1 MAKSEL
7 FPGLADIIF
16 AEKSA
21 DETEQEII
29 AFYENFSGR
38 TLAKGDPIRLF
49 LEAFILIIIHQR
61 SLIDYAAKQNLLA
74 YAEGDYLDHI
84 GALLEVMRL
93 EASHAMTTLKF
104 TLSEA
109 QPAVVTIPKGIRV
122 SPGVENILFETLVAV
137 EVPIG
142 ETQATVTAQCTAA
155 GTAGNG
161 FIAGQIRRLVDP
173 FPLEMSVTNTTTSY
187 GGTDKENDENYRERI
202 HIAPESFSVAGP
214 KGSYDFYA
222 RSAHS
227 DIIDV
232 AVVGPPEIEPG
243 YVEIFPLMEGGE
255 LPSDEILSAV
265 LEKCNSD
272 DIRPLTDCVSAKKP
286 EVVNFSLNV
295 KYFIDRAKATQSTE
309 LQAAIAESVSEWI
322 TWQRSKLGRDLNPS
336 ELNHRM
342 LAAGA
347 KRTEIISPVFTI
359 LKASQLAV
367 PESISITFGGLED
380 G

>member
-1 MAKSEL
+1 MAKSDL

-49 LEAFILIIIHQR
+49 LEALILIIIHQR

-109 QPAVVTIPKGIRV
+109 QPTVVTIPKGIRV
-122 SPGVENILFETLVAV
+122 SPGGGNILFETLAAV

-142 ETQATVTAQCTAA
+142 ETQATVTAQCTVT

-161 FIAGQIRRLVDP
+161 FVAGQIRRIVDP
-173 FPLEMSVTNTTTSY
+173 FLLRIRANIHRDYNY
-187 GGTDKENDENYRERI
+187 GG
-202 HIAPESFSVAGP
+202 G
-214 KGSYDFYA
+214 
-222 RSAHS
+222 
-227 DIIDV
+227 
-232 AVVGPPEIEPG
+232 
-243 YVEIFPLMEGGE
+243 
-255 LPSDEILSAV
+255 LPA
-265 LEKCNSD
+265 
-272 DIRPLTDCVSAKKP
+272 
-286 EVVNFSLNV
+286 
-295 KYFIDRAKATQSTE
+295 
-309 LQAAIAESVSEWI
+309 
-322 TWQRSKLGRDLNPS
+322 
-336 ELNHRM
+336 
-342 LAAGA
+342 
-347 KRTEIISPVFTI
+347 
-359 LKASQLAV
+359 
-367 PESISITFGGLED
+367 
-380 G
+380 

>member
-1 MAKSEL
+1 MAKSDL
-7 FPGLADIIF
+7 FPGLEDILF

-21 DETEQEII
+21 DETEQEVIT
-29 AFYENFSGR
+29 FYETHSGR

-49 LEAFILIIIHQR
+49 LETLILIIIHQR

-109 QPAVVTIPKGIRV
+109 QSTVVIIPKGIRV
-122 SPGVENILFETLVAV
+122 SPGGGNILFETLQAV

-142 ETQATVTAQCTAA
+142 STEATVTAQCTAA

-161 FIAGQIRRLVDP
+161 FVAGQIRRIVDP
-173 FPLEMSVTNTTTSY
+173 FPLELSVTNTTASY

-214 KGSYDFYA
+214 KGAYDFYA
-222 RSAHS
+222 RSAHN
-227 DIIDV
+227 DIADV
-232 AVVGPPEIEPG
+232 AVVGPPDIEPG
-243 YVEIFPLMEGGE
+243 YVKIYPLMTGGN

-265 LEKCNSD
+265 LETCNAD
-272 DIRPLTDCVSAKKP
+272 DIRPLTDCVSVHAP
-286 EVVNFSLNV
+286 EIVNYSLNV
-295 KYFIDRAKATQSTE
+295 TYYIDRAKATQSSE
-309 LQAAIAESVSEWI
+309 LQAAIEASVHDWV
-322 TWQRSKLGRDLNPS
+322 TWQRSKLGRDINPS

-342 LAAGA
+342 IAAGA
-347 KRTEIISPVFTI
+347 KRTEITSPAFTV
-359 LKASQLAV
+359 LKAWELAV
-367 PESISITFGGLED
+367 SESTAITFGGLED

>member
-1 MAKSEL
+1 MAKSDL
-7 FPGLADIIF
+7 FPGLEDIIF

-29 AFYENFSGR
+29 TFYENLSGR
-38 TLAKGDPIRLF
+38 SLAKGDPIRLF
-49 LEAFILIIIHQR
+49 LETLILIIIHQR

-74 YAEGDYLDHI
+74 YAEGDYLDHL
-84 GALLEVMRL
+84 GALLEVSRL

-109 QPAVVTIPKGIRV
+109 QPSVVTIPEGIRV
-122 SPGVENILFETLVAV
+122 SPGGGNILFETLSAV

-142 ETQATVTAQCTAA
+142 ESEATVTAQCTVA

-161 FIAGQIRRLVDP
+161 FVAGQIRRLVDP
-173 FPLEMSVTNTTTSY
+173 FPLELSVTNITESY

-214 KGSYDFYA
+214 KGAYDFYA
-222 RSAHS
+222 RSAHN

-232 AVVGPPEIEPG
+232 AVVGPPETEPG
-243 YVEIFPLMEGGE
+243 YVKIYPLMTGGE
-255 LPSDEILSAV
+255 LPSSEILSAV
-265 LEKCNSD
+265 LEKCNAD
-272 DIRPLTDCVSAKKP
+272 DIRPLTDYVSAHAP
-286 EVVNFSLNV
+286 ENVSYSLNV
-295 KYFIDRAKATQSTE
+295 KYYIDRSKATQSTE
-309 LQAAIAESVSEWI
+309 LQSAIESSALDWV
-322 TWQRSKLGRDLNPS
+322 TWQRSKLGRDINPS

-342 LAAGA
+342 IAAGA
-347 KRTEIISPVFTI
+347 KRTEVIAPSFRV
-359 LKASQLAV
+359 LKAWEVAV
-367 PESISITFGGLED
+367 PVTTTITFGGLED

>member
-1 MAKSEL
+1 MAKSDL
-7 FPGLADIIF
+7 FPGLEDIIF

-29 AFYENFSGR
+29 AFYENLSGR

-49 LEAFILIIIHQR
+49 LETLILIIIHQR

-109 QPAVVTIPKGIRV
+109 QPAAVVIPKGIRV
-122 SPGVENILFETLVAV
+122 SPGGGNILFETLSAV

-142 ETQATVTAQCTAA
+142 ETEATVTAQCTAA

-161 FIAGQIRRLVDP
+161 FIAGQIRRIVDP
-173 FPLEMSVTNTTTSY
+173 FPLELSVTNTTASN

-214 KGSYDFYA
+214 RGAYDFYA
-222 RSAHS
+222 RSAHN
-227 DIIDV
+227 DIVDV
-232 AVVGPPEIEPG
+232 AIVGPPDIEPG
-243 YVEIFPLMEGGE
+243 YVRIYPLMNGGE
-255 LPSDEILSAV
+255 MPSDEILSAV
-265 LEKCNSD
+265 LETCNAD
-272 DIRPLTDCVSAKKP
+272 DIRPLTDCVSVHAP
-286 EVVNFSLNV
+286 EIVNYSLNV
-295 KYFIDRAKATQSTE
+295 RYWIDRSKATQSTE
-309 LQAAIAESVSEWI
+309 LQTAIESSAHDWI
-322 TWQRSKLGRDLNPS
+322 TWQRSKLGRDINPS
-336 ELNHRM
+336 ELNHKM
-342 LAAGA
+342 IAAGA
-347 KRTEIISPVFTI
+347 KRTEILSPAFTV
-359 LKASQLAV
+359 LKAWEIGIPST
-367 PESISITFGGLED
+367 ITITFGGLED